1 MSEAVGLHEIFW
13 LAGQCL
19 GHTSE
24 VSWTH
29 PPSVLDTPAGEPE
42 RDVPVRGMV
51 HRGTSLIKKRLSLR
65 TYSRPMP
72 RLLWR
77 SCGGGRF
84 PMREVP
90 LYRF

>member
-1 MSEAVGLHEIFW
+1 MSEAVGLHGICW
-13 LAGQCL
+13 LAVQCL
-19 GHTSE
+19 GHTCE

-51 HRGTSLIKKRLSLR
+51 HRGTSLVINRLSLS

-77 SCGGGRF
+77 SYGGGRF
-84 PMREVP
+84 TMREVP